1 MAFLP
6 LIPQSTDQ
14 LSTSQ
19 GDILNNFTVLGAIAG
34 NANASSASINTNSG
48 FNWVYLATQ
57 GSIPPVGSSF
67 AANTVALYSATNPTT
82 SKSELYLTKQ
92 NQATTVQ
99 IPATASILSITS
111 APASNAGSWTYLPSG
126 LILKSGQSTGLH
138 SGLVTVTPSGGP
150 AFTQILSVIVCP
162 ANGTSTGDLNFAVRL
177 VDINSATTFR
187 IYVSN
192 RTSTGAASGQTGF
205 QFLAIGY

>member
-6 LIPQSTDQ
+6 NIPQSTDQ

-19 GDILNNFTVLGAIAG
+19 GDILNNFTILGAIAG
-34 NANASSASINTNSG
+34 NANNSSASINSSAG
-48 FNWVYLATQ
+48 FNWVYLAAQ
-57 GSIPPVGSSF
+57 GSTPPVGSSF
-67 AANTVALYSATNPTT
+67 AANNVAMYSATNATT
-82 SKSELYLTKQ
+82 SKNELYINKQ

-99 IPATASILSITS
+99 IPATASLLSINS
-111 APASNAGSWTYLPSG
+111 APASNNGMWTYLPSG
-126 LILKSGQSTGLH
+126 LILKSGQSTGTQ
-138 SGLVTVTPSGGP
+138 SGLVTVTPTGGP

-162 ANGTSTGDLNFAVRL
+162 ANGSTTGDLNFAVRL

-187 IYVSN
+187 IYISS
-192 RTSTGAASGQTGF
+192 RTSTGASSGQTGF